1 MNTCTLSDLYN
12 KCLAQNHW
20 FYDSSL
26 NKEILDS
33 SNECFKHLK
42 HLLENRKKDDF
53 RLYNGFFKGNQE
65 HLKSRAQH
73 ILSCYI
79 LGKIL
84 CDNSPA
90 IKEAVNEFIKTH
102 HFDKIN
108 GIKFSV
114 RYIWMLICLFHD
126 LGYVYESQGIYKQDN
141 VQELIANLSDEVP
154 GIPVG
159 YTKDLLKSYDN
170 YRNCRFA
177 VTDHG
182 IIGGVTLY
190 DDLNKHFSG
199 RSSLDDNRKK
209 LHSCVSWVIA
219 CHNLFVGGSEN
230 RCYPCKALYALISD
244 GKSRNIK
251 LQDHP
256 ILYLFDLVDSIE
268 PMKLFGDTEIL
279 SEISVSFS
287 GKSIS
292 FNLDKLCDGKKQQYA
307 RKIQDLNNWLTDVD
321 EDLTIQLL

>member
-1 MNTCTLSDLYN
+1 MNTYTLSELYN
-12 KCLAQNHW
+12 ECLAQNQW
-20 FYDSSL
+20 FYDRPF
-26 NKEILDS
+26 NKEILDDS
-33 SNECFKHLK
+33 DECFKHLK

-53 RLYNGFFKGNQE
+53 RLYKDFFKGNQE

-73 ILSCYI
+73 ILSCYM

-84 CDNSPA
+84 FENSRA
-90 IKEAVNEFIKTH
+90 IKDAINEFMSAH
-102 HFDKIN
+102 RFDKIN
-108 GIKFSV
+108 GIEPF

-141 VQELIANLSDEVP
+141 VENLVEKLSAEVP

-182 IIGGVTLY
+182 IIGGIKLY
-190 DDLNKHFSG
+190 EDLDKHFS
-199 RSSLDDNRKK
+199 SNESLDDNRKK

-219 CHNLFVGGSEN
+219 CHNLFIGDSQN
-230 RCYPCKALYALISD
+230 QCYRCKALYALISD

-251 LQDHP
+251 LPEHP
-256 ILYLFDLVDSIE
+256 LLFLFDLVDSIE
-268 PMKLFGDTEIL
+268 PMKLFGGTEIL

-287 GKSIS
+287 DKSIS
-292 FNLDKLCDGKKQQYA
+292 FDLDKLCDGKRQLYA
-307 RKIQDLNNWLTDVD
+307 RKIQDLNNWLTD
-321 EDLTIQLL
+321 ENDLTIQLL